1 MYRKFTSVVLSS
13 IVFLCLLCGCAT
25 AEMDTKTTDQSRQ
38 GSNSLEDLSSD
49 DERHISESYGDTEYS
64 LKLDASISIPNSRIQ
79 TGTFQIRSIDV
90 SLIEKFLC
98 DGEKLSRL
106 EHKDADD
113 DEKEVAYVSDTNE
126 VKNDLDYDLLYV
138 EYNDIAGAAGFT
150 NFRLDKVLSGTGFIE
165 VGLESYT
172 DEQGEFVNS
181 MEKLCQQLFVN
192 LGLEAN
198 IECSY
203 LLDGDKEDC
212 CVIGM
217 NSLIDGIPLIMDHK
231 FVQSSVRIGNPGVN
245 SVAFQGLYE
254 VSKAEDVTILSI
266 DEVLGIIKK
275 GVEDKQINSYKE
287 TMNTIRL
294 AYMVAIENDIISFY
308 PVWAFCS
315 YYDGGDTL
323 LPRLC
328 INAQNG
334 DIEMMW

>member
-13 IVFLCLLCGCAT
+13 ITFLCLLCGCAT
-25 AEMDTKTTDQSRQ
+25 AEMDTKAADQSRQ

-49 DERHISESYGDTEYS
+49 DERHISETYGDTEYS

-79 TGTFQIRSIDV
+79 AGTFQIRSIDV

-98 DGEKLSRL
+98 GGEKLSRL
-106 EHKDADD
+106 EHEED
-113 DEKEVAYVSDTNE
+113 DEIEVAYVSDTNE
-126 VKNDLDYDLLYV
+126 VKNDLDYDLLYA
-138 EYNDIAGAAGFT
+138 EYHDFAGAAGFA

-165 VGLESYT
+165 VALESYT
-172 DEQGEFVNS
+172 DDQKKFVDA
-181 MEKLCQQLFVN
+181 MESLCQQLFVN

-198 IECSY
+198 IEGSN
-203 LLDGDKEDC
+203 LLGGDKEDC
-212 CVIGM
+212 CVIRM

-231 FVQSSVRIGNPGVN
+231 FVQSSIRIGDPGVN

-275 GVEDKQINSYKE
+275 GVEDRQINSYKE
-287 TMNTIRL
+287 TMNSIRL
-294 AYMVAIENDIISFY
+294 AYMVSIENDVISFY

-334 DIEMMW
+334 EIEMMW